1 MSRLKLFRRL
11 IIYYKSIQ
19 IHIYLKISATIC
31 SIPTHAKFKLK
42 SLSQQYRIGAIAK
55 LAGVPVSTL
64 RVWESR
70 HQALSPIKTAGQHR
84 LYGEEDLLRATLLKQ
99 LSDQGHAISTIAPLD
114 LEALNGLLQRQ
125 SIQRVS
131 SAKSGHTRNVSLAI
145 VGLAL
150 AGQVEGT
157 PFAKYLQNTQ
167 LAVTGVY
174 QSVEAAR
181 QTPPSSSPDIFL
193 LKINTLH
200 EIVVNDILQAAR
212 AMRASQIVVLYNY
225 GREQVV
231 RSMRENGMIVRREPL
246 SDYELAEL
254 INSVLVVDASQQL
267 SETSTSATIPAR
279 KYSDQIL
286 KKISGISTNVLCEC
300 PRHVAEIIAQL
311 ASFEQYSQECLN
323 KGAEDAHLHA
333 YLSSVSGSARAL
345 FEQALEKVARH
356 EGIDLSAQE

>member
-1 MSRLKLFRRL
+1 M
-11 IIYYKSIQ
+11 
-19 IHIYLKISATIC
+19 
-31 SIPTHAKFKLK
+31 
-42 SLSQQYRIGAIAK
+42 
-55 LAGVPVSTL
+55 
-64 RVWESR
+64 
-70 HQALSPIKTAGQHR
+70 
-84 LYGEEDLLRATLLKQ
+84 YGEEDLLRATLLKQ
-99 LSDQGHAISTIAPLD
+99 LSDQGYAISTIAPLAVAELND
-114 LEALNGLLQRQ
+114 LRQ
-125 SIQRVS
+125 KQS
-131 SAKSGHTRNVSLAI
+131 SQKGSATSTTHNRSVSLVI

-150 AGQVEGT
+150 AGQVENQA
-157 PFAKYLQNTQ
+157 FATHLQNVQ
-167 LAVTGVY
+167 LAAAGVY
-174 QSVEAAR
+174 QSLEAAR
-181 QTPPSSSPDIFL
+181 QTPPTGAPDIFL

-200 EIVVNDILQAAR
+200 EIVVHEILQAAR

-231 RSMRENGMIVRREPL
+231 RTMRELGMIVRREPM

-254 INSVLVVDASQQL
+254 INSVLVVDATQQL
-267 SETSTSATIPAR
+267 SETSTSITIPAR

-323 KGAEDAHLHA
+323 TSAEDAHLHA

-356 EGIDLSAQE
+356 EGIDLSTPD

>member
-1 MSRLKLFRRL
+1 M
-11 IIYYKSIQ
+11 KS
-19 IHIYLKISATIC
+19 SN
-31 SIPTHAKFKLK
+31 
-42 SLSQQYRIGAIAK
+42 QQYRIGAIAK

-70 HQALSPIKTAGQHR
+70 HQALQPIKTAGQHR

-99 LSDQGHAISTIAPLD
+99 LSDQGYAISTIAPLAVAELND
-114 LEALNGLLQRQ
+114 LRQRQ
-125 SIQRVS
+125 PDQRG
-131 SAKSGHTRNVSLAI
+131 SATSARHQRSVSLAI

-150 AGQVEGT
+150 AGQVENKA
-157 PFAKYLQNTQ
+157 FATHLQHVQ
-167 LAVTGVY
+167 LAAAGVY
-174 QSVEAAR
+174 QSIESAR
-181 QTPPSSSPDIFL
+181 QTPPTTSPDIFL
-193 LKINTLH
+193 VKINTLH
-200 EIVVNDILQAAR
+200 EIVVHEILQTAR

-231 RSMRENGMIVRREPL
+231 RTMRELGMIVRREPV

-254 INSVLVVDASQQL
+254 INSVLVVDATQQL
-267 SETSTSATIPAR
+267 SETSTSITIPAR

-286 KKISGISTNVLCEC
+286 KKIGGISTNVLCEC

-323 KGAEDAHLHA
+323 TSAEDAHLHA

-345 FEQALEKVARH
+345 FEQALEKVAHH
-356 EGIDLSAQE
+356 EGIDLSVSD

>member
-1 MSRLKLFRRL
+1 MSRLNLYRIV
-11 IIYYKSIQ
+11 IIYQKPIQ
-19 IHIYLKISATIC
+19 RRIYFKISATIC
-31 SIPTHAKFKLK
+31 SIPTHTKFKLK
-42 SLSQQYRIGAIAK
+42 SLTQQYRIGAIAK

-70 HQALSPIKTAGQHR
+70 HQALTPIKTAGQHR

-99 LSDQGHAISTIAPLD
+99 LSDQGYAISTIAPLE
-114 LEALNGLLQRQ
+114 LGALNGLLQKQ
-125 SIQRVS
+125 TMQRVN
-131 SAKSGHTRNVSLAI
+131 SARSGHTRNVSLAI

-157 PFAKYLQNTQ
+157 PFAKHLPNTQ
-167 LAVTGVY
+167 LTVTGVY
-174 QSVEAAR
+174 QNVEAAR

-212 AMRASQIVVLYNY
+212 TMRTSQIVVLYNY

-231 RSMRENGMIVRREPL
+231 RSMRAHGMIVRREPL

-279 KYSDQIL
+279 KYSDQVL

-323 KGAEDAHLHA
+323 KSAEDAHLHA

-356 EGIDLSAQE
+356 EGINLNTQE